1 MIVFDLHCHNTH
13 RFEGWFAS
21 SAEFERQHALGLVSC
36 PVCGSNDVRRLPSA
50 PYVQTGSH
58 EPAPLPASTSPGP
71 SAPLPVSADQAAQLI
86 ATLRQLASTAEDVG
100 KRFPDEARKIHHGET
115 EARSIR
121 GAASADELSELLEE
135 GIMVLPVPP
144 SEDLH

>member
-36 PVCGSNDVRRLPSA
+36 PVCGSSDVRRLPSA

-58 EPAPLPASTSPGP
+58 TPVPLPTETSSGP
-71 SAPLPVSADQAAQLI
+71 AAPPVTADQAAQLL
-86 ATLRQLASTAEDVG
+86 AALRQLASTAEDVG
-100 KRFPDEARKIHHGET
+100 EHFPEEARRIHHGEI

>member
-36 PVCGSNDVRRLPSA
+36 PVCGSSEVRRLPSA

-58 EPAPLPASTSPGP
+58 TPAPPPETASSESAVPAVTS
-71 SAPLPVSADQAAQLI
+71 DQAARLL
-86 ATLRQLASTAEDVG
+86 AALRQLASTAEDVG
-100 KRFPDEARKIHHGET
+100 ERFPEEARKIHHGEI

-135 GIMVLPVPP
+135 GIMVLPIPP